1 MKSNLL
7 KEIEDFKTE
16 VKTNGMYIDTYLKRR
31 KEFIQKIELASE
43 NSLRFI
49 RIIYFK
55 SLITKKQYIDY
66 KMRIADTKK
75 YYKQMLAFY

>member
-16 VKTNGMYIDTYLKRR
+16 LKTNCMYIDTYLKIR
-31 KEFIQKIELASE
+31 KEFIQKIELAGE

-55 SLITKKQYIDY
+55 SLISKEQYIDY
-66 KMRIADTKK
+66 KMRIADAMK
-75 YYKQMLAFY
+75 YYKQMLAF

>member
-16 VKTNGMYIDTYLKRR
+16 LKTNGMYIDTYLKRR
-31 KEFIQKIELASE
+31 KEFIPKIELAGE

-49 RIIYFK
+49 RIIYF
-55 SLITKKQYIDY
+55 
-66 KMRIADTKK
+66 
-75 YYKQMLAFY
+75 FV

>member
-16 VKTNGMYIDTYLKRR
+16 LKTNGMYIDTYLKRR
-31 KEFIQKIELASE
+31 KEFIQKIELAGE

-55 SLITKKQYIDY
+55 SLISKEQYIDY
-66 KMRIADTKK
+66 KMRIADAMK
-75 YYKQMLAFY
+75 YYKQMLAF

>member
-16 VKTNGMYIDTYLKRR
+16 LKTNGMYIDTYLKIR
-31 KEFIQKIELASE
+31 KEFIQKIELAGE

-55 SLITKKQYIDY
+55 SLISKEQYIDY
-66 KMRIADTKK
+66 KMRIADAMK

>member
-1 MKSNLL
+1 MKNNLS

-16 VKTNGMYIDTYLKRR
+16 VKTNGMYIDTYLKTR

-55 SLITKKQYIDY
+55 SLITKEQYIDY
-66 KMRIADTKK
+66 KMRIADAKK

>member
-31 KEFIQKIELASE
+31 KEFIQKIELAGE

-55 SLITKKQYIDY
+55 SLITKEQYIDY
-66 KMRIADTKK
+66 KMRIADAMK
-75 YYKQMLAFY
+75 YYKQMLAF

>member
-1 MKSNLL
+1 MKNNLL

-16 VKTNGMYIDTYLKRR
+16 VKTKGMYIDTYLKRR

-55 SLITKKQYIDY
+55 SLITKEQYIDY
-66 KMRIADTKK
+66 KMRIANARK
-75 YYKQMLAFY
+75 YYKQMLSF

>member
-16 VKTNGMYIDTYLKRR
+16 LKTNGMYIDTYLKRR
-31 KEFIQKIELASE
+31 KEFIPKIELAGE
-43 NSLRFI
+43 NRLRFI

-55 SLITKKQYIDY
+55 SLISKEQYIDY
-66 KMRIADTKK
+66 KMRIADAMK
-75 YYKQMLAFY
+75 YYKQMLAF

>member
-7 KEIEDFKTE
+7 KEIEYFKTE
-16 VKTNGMYIDTYLKRR
+16 LKTNGMYIDTYLKRR
-31 KEFIQKIELASE
+31 KEFIPKIELAGE

-55 SLITKKQYIDY
+55 SLISKEQYIDY
-66 KMRIADTKK
+66 KMRIADAMK
-75 YYKQMLAFY
+75 YYKQMLAF

>member
-16 VKTNGMYIDTYLKRR
+16 LKTNGMYIDTYLKRR
-31 KEFIQKIELASE
+31 KEFIPKIELAGE

-55 SLITKKQYIDY
+55 SLISKEQYIDY
-66 KMRIADTKK
+66 KMRIADAMK
-75 YYKQMLAFY
+75 YYKQMLAF

>member
-31 KEFIQKIELASE
+31 KEFIQKIELAGE

-55 SLITKKQYIDY
+55 SLITKEQYIDY
-66 KMRIADTKK
+66 KMRIADAMK
-75 YYKQMLAFY
+75 YYKQILAF

>member
-16 VKTNGMYIDTYLKRR
+16 LKTNGMYIYTYLKIR
-31 KEFIQKIELASE
+31 KEFIQKIELAGE

-55 SLITKKQYIDY
+55 SLISKEQYIDY
-66 KMRIADTKK
+66 KMRIADAMK
-75 YYKQMLAFY
+75 YYKQMLAF

>member
-31 KEFIQKIELASE
+31 KEFIQKIELAGE
-43 NSLRFI
+43 NSLRVI

-55 SLITKKQYIDY
+55 SLITKEQYIDY
-66 KMRIADTKK
+66 KMRIADAMK
-75 YYKQMLAFY
+75 YYKQMLAF

>member
-1 MKSNLL
+1 MKNNLL
-7 KEIEDFKTE
+7 VEITDFKND
-16 VKTNGMYIDTYLKRR
+16 VKTNGMFITTYLNKR
-31 KEFIQKIELASE
+31 KEFLQRIELASE

-55 SLITKKQYIDY
+55 SLITKEQYIDY
-66 KMRIADTKK
+66 KMRIADAKK

>member
-7 KEIEDFKTE
+7 KEIEDFKIE

-31 KEFIQKIELASE
+31 KEFIQKIELAGE

-55 SLITKKQYIDY
+55 SLITKEQYIDY
-66 KMRIADTKK
+66 KMRIADAMK
-75 YYKQMLAFY
+75 YYKQMLAF

>member
-1 MKSNLL
+1 MKNNLL

-31 KEFIQKIELASE
+31 KEFIPKIELAGE

-55 SLITKKQYIDY
+55 SLISKEQYIDY
-66 KMRIADTKK
+66 KMRIADAMK
-75 YYKQMLAFY
+75 YYKQMLAF

>member
-1 MKSNLL
+1 MKNNLL

-16 VKTNGMYIDTYLKRR
+16 VKTKGMYIDTYLKTR

-55 SLITKKQYIDY
+55 SLITKEQYIDY
-66 KMRIADTKK
+66 KMRIANARK
-75 YYKQMLAFY
+75 YYKQMLSF

>member
-16 VKTNGMYIDTYLKRR
+16 LKTNGMYIDTYLKIR
-31 KEFIQKIELASE
+31 KEFIQKIELAGE

-55 SLITKKQYIDY
+55 SLISKEQYIDY
-66 KMRIADTKK
+66 KMRIADAMK
-75 YYKQMLAFY
+75 YYKQMLAF